1 MNLWFT
7 ARYILSIPRETK
19 WRENPKGN
27 KEIWESREMSEVVF
41 MKSQPETSSL
51 FSSSDFIKDSTADEL
66 CTAKKK
72 EKGTSGESKGVTRV
86 LSFC

>member
-1 MNLWFT
+1 
-7 ARYILSIPRETK
+7 
-19 WRENPKGN
+19 
-27 KEIWESREMSEVVF
+27 MSEVVF
-41 MKSQPETSSL
+41 MKSQYSYL
-51 FSSSDFIKDSTADEL
+51 YSSDFHKDSTADEL